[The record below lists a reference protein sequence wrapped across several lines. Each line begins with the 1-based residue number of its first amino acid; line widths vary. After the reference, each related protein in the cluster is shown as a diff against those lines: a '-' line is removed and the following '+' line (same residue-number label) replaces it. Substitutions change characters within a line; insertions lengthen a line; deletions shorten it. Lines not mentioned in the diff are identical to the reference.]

1 MVKGVFSCLFLTAI
15 NTTCNYIDEFEC
27 GNGDCV
33 NYNLTCDG
41 VPNCKD
47 KSDEKQS
54 YCGKGKHFSLPTQF
68 KSSLS
73 VLTFICCVHNTSC
86 SQPTGCVRRA
96 TNDAQIVAV
105 WSIDPGVMDRMTVET
120 ILMNFSA
127 TVSPVL
133 QLNETQPKSSV
144 VNKRHVSLFVC
155 VCVCAL
161 QPHCAQPINSNA
173 GMEAASLTPASVTR
187 RWTVRTPVMRCTAVG
202 QRERL

>member
-133 QLNETQPKSSV
+133 RLNETQPKSSV

-155 VCVCAL
+155 VCVCFS
-161 QPHCAQPINSNA
+161 H
-173 GMEAASLTPASVTR
+173 
-187 RWTVRTPVMRCTAVG
+187 TVHSRSIPMQG
-202 QRERL
+202 WKLHH